1 MTRLLALDGVCLS
14 HWRGEHETIV
24 LADVCLDIH
33 AGELVAVWGQR
44 GAGKTTLAL
53 VAAGL
58 QAPEKGSVSFESQ
71 SLSELSRGR
80 AARLHEGI
88 GWVQRTGPQSEDFDS
103 VLDYVALPLLGRHSP
118 RSARRLARAMLTRLE
133 VSGCADERWANLTDG
148 ERTLVALAHALVRE
162 PRLLVADDPTAN
174 LDVLQREEV
183 TGLLRRAADEQGL
196 GILIT
201 VPDMPEVA
209 YADRIGS
216 LSEGRLTLARG
227 PSGAGADVIE
237 LARRQRSA

>member
-1 MTRLLALDGVCLS
+1 MTRLLALDGICLS

-58 QAPEKGSVSFESQ
+58 QAPQKGSVWFESRD
-71 SLSELSRGR
+71 LGDCARGR

-88 GWVQRTGPQSEDFDS
+88 GWVQRAGPQSEDFHN

-118 RSARRLARAMLTRLE
+118 RSARRLARAMLKRLE
-133 VSGCADERWANLTDG
+133 VSGCAGERWANLTDG

-196 GILIT
+196 GVLIT

-209 YADRIGS
+209 HADRIGS
-216 LSEGRLTLARG
+216 LSEGRLTLARE
-227 PSGAGADVIE
+227 PSATGADVIE
-237 LARRQRSA
+237 LPRKQRSA